1 MKIKVKTKDEVI
13 YGKSNSLPRD
23 SDSGFWMMTEKG
35 IRRFVPINDNLIFIE
50 EVKDETKNNQ

>member
-23 SDSGFWMMTEKG
+23 SDSGFWMMTEK
-35 IRRFVPINDNLIFIE
+35 L
-50 EVKDETKNNQ
+50 